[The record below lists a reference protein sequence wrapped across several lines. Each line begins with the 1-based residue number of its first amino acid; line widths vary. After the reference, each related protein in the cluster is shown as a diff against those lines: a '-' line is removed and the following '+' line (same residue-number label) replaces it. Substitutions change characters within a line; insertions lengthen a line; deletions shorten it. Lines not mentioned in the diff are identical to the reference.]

1 VPDVTDQPVH
11 QYTVRPS
18 REVEGLWALVE
29 TGTDGTEREVFQASY
44 KAVMAERAQ
53 RRQYYAAEHRS
64 RRKRER

>member
-1 VPDVTDQPVH
+1 MTEKPVH
-11 QYTVRPS
+11 QYAVHPS

-29 TGTDGTEREVFQASY
+29 TGKDGKEREVFQASY